1 MRTYLLVSL
10 SVALLFS
17 CGRNTKSEAPEA
29 TNNPEAVV
37 VIETSLGT
45 IKVKLYN
52 ETPYHRDNFIKLTEE
67 GFYDGIIFHRVI
79 NNFMIQAGDPKTK
92 QAEKD
97 AVYGEGDTGYTISAE
112 FVSKLFHKKG
122 TLAAARMGDDVN
134 PKKESSGSQF
144 YIVQGKIFSPE
155 QLTQLINNMNERLKS
170 KIFNQLITE
179 KASKLMSEGNQ
190 VDYKKLSENLSDT
203 LQYILSKTTMYSLT
217 PEQVQIYTTIGGTPH
232 LDGDYTVFG
241 EVIEGIDFVD
251 KIAAVNTDQSDRPT
265 TNIVISKMYLEKK

>member
-17 CGRNTKSEAPEA
+17 CGRNTKNNAPEA

-37 VIETSLGT
+37 VIETSIGT

-97 AVYGEGDTGYTISAE
+97 AVYGEGDTGYTIPAE
-112 FVSKLFHKKG
+112 FASKLFHKKG
-122 TLAAARMGDDVN
+122 ALAAARMGDDVN

-155 QLTQLINNMNERLKS
+155 QLTLLINNKNERLKT

-217 PEQVQIYTTIGGTPH
+217 PEQVQLYTTIGGTPH

-241 EVIEGIDFVD
+241 EVIEGIDAVD

>member
-1 MRTYLLVSL
+1 MVSL
-10 SVALLFS
+10 SVALFLS
-17 CGRNTKSEAPEA
+17 CGRNTKSNAPEVTKN
-29 TNNPEAVV
+29 TNVVV
-37 VIETSLGT
+37 VIETSIGT
-45 IKVKLYN
+45 VKVKLYN

-97 AVYGEGDTGYTISAE
+97 AAYGEGDTGYTIPAE
-112 FVSKLFHKKG
+112 FVSKHFHKKG
-122 TLAAARMGDDVN
+122 ALAAARMGDDEN
-134 PKKESSGSQF
+134 PTKESSGSQF

-155 QLTQLINNMNERLKS
+155 QLAQLISNKNERLKS
-170 KIFNQLITE
+170 NIFNKLITE
-179 KASKLMSEGNQ
+179 KAGKLMSEGIQ

-203 LQYILSKTTMYSLT
+203 LQHILSKTIMYSPT

-241 EVIEGIDFVD
+241 EVIEGIDTVD
-251 KIAAVNTDQSDRPT
+251 EIAAVNTDKSDRPI
-265 TNIVISKMYLEKK
+265 TNVVITKMYLEKK

>member
-10 SVALLFS
+10 AVALLFS
-17 CGRNTKSEAPEA
+17 CGRNSKSNAPEE
-29 TNNPEAVV
+29 TKNPDVVV
-37 VIETSLGT
+37 VIETSIGS

-67 GFYDGIIFHRVI
+67 GYYDGIIFHRVI

-92 QAEKD
+92 QAEKG
-97 AVYGEGDTGYTISAE
+97 AVYGEGDTGYTIPSE

-122 TLAAARMGDDVN
+122 ALAAARMGDDVN
-134 PKKESSGSQF
+134 PTKESSGSQF
-144 YIVQGKIFSPE
+144 YIVQGKIFSSE
-155 QLTQLINNMNERLKS
+155 QLTQLINNKNERLKS

-179 KASKLMSEGNQ
+179 KANKLMSEGSQ

-251 KIAAVNTDQSDRPT
+251 KIAAVNTDKSDRPL
-265 TNIVISKMYLEKK
+265 TNVVITKMYLEKK

>member
-17 CGRNTKSEAPEA
+17 CGRNTKSDAPEV
-29 TNNPEAVV
+29 TKNPDVV
-37 VIETSLGT
+37 VVVETSIGT

-52 ETPYHRDNFIKLTEE
+52 ETPYHRDNFIKLSDE

-97 AVYGEGDTGYTISAE
+97 AVYGEGDTGYTIPAE

-122 TLAAARMGDDVN
+122 ALAAARMGDDVN
-134 PKKESSGSQF
+134 PTKESSGSQF

-155 QLTQLINNMNERLKS
+155 QLTLLINNKNERLKS
-170 KIFNQLITE
+170 MIFNKLITE

-203 LQYILSKTTMYSLT
+203 LQFILSKTTMYSFT

-241 EVIEGIDFVD
+241 EVIEGIDTVD
-251 KIAAVNTDQSDRPT
+251 KIAAVNTDNSDRPI
-265 TNIVISKMYLEKK
+265 TNVVITKMYLEKK